1 MVFEMSTESIFA
13 VLRYPDSHDAA
24 AWLCRAYGFE
34 VHDVIEQDEANQPCI
49 MLRYGES
56 HVIIAPTD
64 SPSLE
69 YYMIQPAGTGN
80 RSTQV
85 CYICVEDIDQH
96 YARACA
102 AGAAIEL
109 PLCDSSEDGDRVY
122 LSRDPEGH
130 LWSFGPHPK
139 PGAVKAATRL
149 DAIANTQVETSQS
162 TGTIRRLVSVLAGG
176 IAIVLLV
183 NILFF
188 KGGAVTGVLAS
199 LRLEQSDLKSSERNR
214 ASASERHEALY
225 IEGERKA
232 ARAETEKLKSQLK
245 ISRLEFVRAVQQKKT
260 AENTLSKST
269 ERFEIELAE
278 RLAKLEDL
286 SVAKLQVSA
295 QLERHRLLVANYRS
309 DLKKIDKDL
318 QHLRVKT
325 TGLSSEARALR
336 AERDKLSTAL
346 QEARR
351 LLAETKQHSA
361 RTEVAEQELRKSLR
375 DVQAKYS
382 KAVEHGKL
390 ADSKLQSTRTTLNQR
405 LNNQQ
410 ATIDAI
416 KKTNGEITR
425 ALAIER
431 ADAIKLRDEREA
443 AKSSAARLLTEGKH
457 LKREM
462 SQLKE
467 RLVALTTARRNAD
480 EGLARTRQLLNARLS
495 DAIPSEKGNLL
506 KRRLRQQR
514 EQIEEIKRDNAEV
527 TNQFVAARAK
537 AEKLDAERTIAQQEV
552 ERLRAESEHLASQT
566 KSLTAEVAAL
576 QKARLLDKKTKARP
590 RRRRRRSTTRTAR
603 SKSLQSK
610 PDVKNVQ
617 ISPIP
622 TDPRRRRELLSSIF
636 DCDATVDC
644 D

>member
-34 VHDVIEQDEANQPCI
+34 VHDIIEQDEANQPCI

-69 YYMIQPAGTGN
+69 YYMIQPADAGN
-80 RSTQV
+80 LSTQV
-85 CYICVEDIDQH
+85 CYISVDEIDQH

-109 PLCDSSEDGDRVY
+109 PLSDSSEDGDRVY

-139 PGAVKAATRL
+139 PGAVKAATRV
-149 DAIANTQVETSQS
+149 DAIANTQVEANQS

-176 IAIVLLV
+176 IAVLLLA
-183 NILFF
+183 NFLFF

-199 LRLEQSDLKSSERNR
+199 LSLEQSDLKSNEGSR
-214 ASASERHEALY
+214 ASAAERREALY
-225 IEGERKA
+225 IERERKA
-232 ARAETEKLKSQLK
+232 AQAENEKLKSQLK

-260 AENTLSKST
+260 AENTLTKTT
-269 ERFEIELAE
+269 ERFETELAE
-278 RLAKLEDL
+278 RLARLQDL
-286 SVAKLQVSA
+286 SVAKQQVSA

-309 DLKKIDKDL
+309 DLRKVDEDL
-318 QHLRVKT
+318 QHLKDRTK
-325 TGLSSEARALR
+325 GLSGEAQALR
-336 AERDKLSTAL
+336 AERVKLSTAL
-346 QEARR
+346 QDARR
-351 LLAETKQHSA
+351 SLAETKQHSA
-361 RTEVAEQELRKSLR
+361 RTEVAEQELRKSLA
-375 DVQAKYS
+375 DLQAKYA

-390 ADSKLQSTRTTLNQR
+390 ADSKLQSTRTTLNLR
-405 LNNQQ
+405 LDNQQ
-410 ATIDAI
+410 ATINAI

-425 ALAIER
+425 ALAVER
-431 ADAIKLRDEREA
+431 ADVIKLRDEREA

-480 EGLARTRQLLNARLS
+480 EALTRTKQLLSARLS
-495 DAIPSEKGNLL
+495 DAVPSEEGSSLT
-506 KRRLRQQR
+506 RRLRQQQ
-514 EQIEEIKRDNAEV
+514 EQIEKIKRDNAEV
-527 TNQFVAARAK
+527 TNQFAAARAK
-537 AEKLDAERTIAQQEV
+537 AEKLDKERRTAQQEV
-552 ERLRAESEHLASQT
+552 ARLRAKSKYLASQT
-566 KSLTAEVAAL
+566 KSLTAKVAAL

-590 RRRRRRSTTRTAR
+590 RRRRKSAARTAR
-603 SKSLQSK
+603 SKS
-610 PDVKNVQ
+610 VKSQPSVENVQ
-617 ISPIP
+617 SSPIP
-622 TDPRRRRELLSSIF
+622 RDPRRRRELLSSIF